1 MSLIRRTRSVADW
14 PDIMGRP
21 LFEWPEPW
29 KEMFD
34 ADLKIEEY
42 RDGDTVVVRAEL
54 PGVDPDDGIDV
65 AVDDHMLH
73 LRAERRS
80 ESKTEEANGYRSE
93 FRYGSFSRTVP
104 LPTGARE
111 ADVTATYV
119 DGILEIKIPVDAD
132 EASAKKVPIARA

>member
-1 MSLIRRTRSVADW
+1 
-14 PDIMGRP
+14 
-21 LFEWPEPW
+21 
-29 KEMFD
+29 MFD

-42 RDGDTVVVRAEL
+42 RDGDTLVVRAEL
-54 PGVDPDDGIDV
+54 PGVDPDEGIDV
-65 AVDDHMLH
+65 AVDDHMLR

-80 ESKTEEANGYRSE
+80 ESKTEEANGDRSE